1 MSEIVEIKGV
11 GPVLAKACAVKGY
24 GSVEKIATAMVVEL
38 VAVPGVSEV
47 RAKQLIDAAKTLLN
61 GGSMEGAVVMAG
73 TTAVSTE
80 QSVKKTKSKKNKDGS
95 KKSKKEKKIKKAEKS
110 KTKTKKNKKKSK
122 KKK

>member
-1 MSEIVEIKGV
+1 MHEIVEIKGV
-11 GPVLAKACAVKGY
+11 GPVLAKACAGKGY

-61 GGSMEGAVVMAG
+61 GGSMESAVVAAG
-73 TTAVSTE
+73 TTVVPTE
-80 QSVKKTKSKKNKDGS
+80 HPAKKAKSKKNKDG
-95 KKSKKEKKIKKAEKS
+95 KKKNKKEKKVKNAEKS
-110 KTKTKKNKKKSK
+110 KAKSKKNKKKSK